1 MENKENVFVQ
11 NEETEQAVVSE
22 KSGAGVG
29 AEEIGSAV
37 FKKFKDV
44 NALARAYGALEAEF
58 TRRSQRLKELERKME
73 EAQKVSS
80 IDLSNGEA
88 DNASCCE
95 TETTACVAEKSDA
108 GSGQVEFGSKKLENA
123 VQSSEGDGDGEELVG
138 IGRSSNVRNT
148 AEDQGSGQGY
158 GESAFLDGE
167 KSSDTVV
174 ATSAESVGFKLS
186 DEEIYRMA
194 NANEEV
200 RIKIVGEYLTSLK
213 KVGVPLVRGG
223 VGTVATP
230 PSRARSVAEA
240 GDMALRFFQTGK

>member
-11 NEETEQAVVSE
+11 NEETEQAVLSG
-22 KSGAGVG
+22 KSGAEVG
-29 AEEIGSAV
+29 AEEMGSAV

-73 EAQKVSS
+73 EAQKASS
-80 IDLSNGEA
+80 SDLLGEA
-88 DNASCCE
+88 ENTSCCGE
-95 TETTACVAEKSDA
+95 ATACGAEKPDVESDEV
-108 GSGQVEFGSKKLENA
+108 GFGSKDLESA
-123 VQSSEGDGDGEELVG
+123 VQPSEGCGDGEELVG
-138 IGRSSNVRNT
+138 IGRSSNERNT
-148 AEDQGSGQGY
+148 AEDQISGQGY
-158 GESAFLDGE
+158 GESAFLDGG
-167 KSSDTVV
+167 KPSDTVV
-174 ATSAESVGFKLS
+174 ATNAESVGFRLS

-194 NANEEV
+194 NANEDV
-200 RIKIVGEYLTSLK
+200 RIKIVGEYLSSLK
-213 KVGVPLVRGG
+213 KAGVPLVRGG

>member
-11 NEETEQAVVSE
+11 NEETEQAVLSE
-22 KSGAGVG
+22 KNGAKVG
-29 AEEIGSAV
+29 AEEMGSAV

-73 EAQKVSS
+73 EEQKVSS
-80 IDLSNGEA
+80 GDLSNGGAEK
-88 DNASCCE
+88 ASSRE
-95 TETTACVAEKSDA
+95 ETTASGAEKPDGA
-108 GSGQVEFGSKKLENA
+108 EEKVGFGSENLENA
-123 VQSSEGDGDGEELVG
+123 VQSTESGDGEELVG

-148 AEDQGSGQGY
+148 AEDQVSGQGY

-167 KSSDTVV
+167 EPSDTVV
-174 ATSAESVGFKLS
+174 ATNAESVGFRLS

-194 NANEEV
+194 NANEDV
-200 RIKIVGEYLTSLK
+200 RIKIVGEYLASLK

-223 VGTVATP
+223 VGTVTTP
-230 PSRARSVAEA
+230 PSKARSVAEA